1 MEVFII
7 GKQSESDVITN
18 SSSEVFIM
26 NTDKSPEEIVN
37 ILRTFTYGFNPN
49 IYRFNLEEYKK
60 ALADRNPDLY
70 DERFGYA
77 TPFNVAQE
85 EFVDKKD
92 KLACAKVLVRNLWWE
107 EDGIIKKFC
116 DYIGHPYDPEMWS
129 VTLVENISDY
139 NINSENAEK
148 VLKWFKD
155 NKYLFEYG
163 YCDLDNL
170 KDLND
175 LDGKLMLF
183 SENDNSIPYED
194 FEKIEELFNAKRIHL
209 G

>member
-1 MEVFII
+1 
-7 GKQSESDVITN
+7 
-18 SSSEVFIM
+18 M

-60 ALADRNPDLY
+60 ALADRDPNVY

-77 TPFNVAQE
+77 TPFSVAQE
-85 EFVDKKD
+85 EFIDKND

-155 NKYLFEYG
+155 N
-163 YCDLDNL
+163 NL
-170 KDLND
+170 AERTIR
-175 LDGKLMLF
+175 KLTAQRNNSLHY
-183 SENDNSIPYED
+183 ENDAD
-194 FEKIEELFNAKRIHL
+194 IEMVGKHPILTYCSKE
-209 G
+209 